1 MPRQNIGVA
10 IGIPDPYGPELQL
23 WRKRLGDPQADAIPP
38 HVTLLPP
45 TAIATS
51 DLPAVTD
58 HLAGVAAGEHPFD
71 IHLRGSAS
79 FRPVS
84 PVVFVVLALGI
95 SDCERLQAKVRSG
108 PLDREIKFPYHP
120 HVTVAHDLSEEELD
134 RADEAL
140 ASYDA
145 WFHVDGFT
153 MFEQGDDSVWR
164 PLQHFPFGREA

>member
-1 MPRQNIGVA
+1 MPQLNIGVA
-10 IGIPDPYGPELQL
+10 IGIPEPFGPELQL

-45 TAIATS
+45 TALPTAE
-51 DLPAVTD
+51 LPAVRA
-58 HLAGVAAGEHPFD
+58 HLEQVAAGERPFD

-95 SDCERLQAKVRSG
+95 SDCERLEAKVRSG
-108 PLDREIKFPYHP
+108 PLTRDLKFPYHP

-145 WFHVDGFT
+145 WFHVSGFT

-164 PLQHFPFGREA
+164 PLEHFPFRAEA